1 MRTGLFLI
9 QGIFG
14 AYQKSDLY
22 GVILRVL
29 EVCFQMS
36 YFLSFTRKYLSSSL
50 QKQAGAVRANIV
62 CISKNADSNLSEH
75 ASQWETPLVLRV
87 HDLSGSVARHL
98 SGRHSAPKG
107 VPNET
112 NGSATG
118 EPKDEIRRNL

>member
-1 MRTGLFLI
+1 MFLQQI
-9 QGIFG
+9 PKKIC
-14 AYQKSDLY
+14 
-22 GVILRVL
+22 V
-29 EVCFQMS
+29 
-36 YFLSFTRKYLSSSL
+36 
-50 QKQAGAVRANIV
+50 
-62 CISKNADSNLSEH
+62 KNLC
-75 ASQWETPLVLRV
+75 VLRV